1 MINLKVVYQGKDFEL
16 NLPTMF
22 SEIDI
27 NYLSSLVANV
37 NVAPNYSLI
46 AILFKEKPYA
56 IVSGIKQGKNATVM
70 ATPIMIKNGDSNVEF
85 IKNIKLGD
93 RLTISPSD
101 IVYGNQVNAK
111 WNSLNPNLLVDL
123 LEDNKQ
129 LYKETQGIMQKVYF
143 VDFKIVPSNVIHAAI
158 NNTSAKVVD
167 CYFKESKNKD

>member
-22 SEIDI
+22 SEVDI

-46 AILFKEKPYA
+46 ALLFKQKPYA

-70 ATPIMIKNGDSNVEF
+70 ASPIMIKSGDSNVEF

-93 RLTISPSD
+93 KLIIAPSD
-101 IVYGNQVNAK
+101 IVYGNNVNAK
-111 WNSLNPNLLVDL
+111 WNSLNPNLLVEL
-123 LEDNKQ
+123 LKDNKK
-129 LYKETQGIMQKVYF
+129 LYNETQGIMQETYF
-143 VDFKIVPSNVIHAAI
+143 VDFKIVPSNVIHAA
-158 NNTSAKVVD
+158 NNGTSAKVDD
-167 CYFKESKNKD
+167 CYFKEIENKD

>member
-46 AILFKEKPYA
+46 ALLFKEKPYA

-70 ATPIMIKNGDSNVEF
+70 ATPIMIKSGDSSVEF

-93 RLTISPSD
+93 KLNIAPSD

-111 WNSLNPNLLVDL
+111 WNSLNPNLLVEL
-123 LEDNKQ
+123 INDNKQ

-143 VDFKIVPSNVIHAAI
+143 VDFKIVPTNVIHAAI
-158 NNTSAKVVD
+158 NGSSAKVDD
-167 CYFKESKNKD
+167 CYFKEIENKN

>member
-46 AILFKEKPYA
+46 ALLFKEKPYA

-111 WNSLNPNLLVDL
+111 WNSLNPNLLVNL

-143 VDFKIVPSNVIHAAI
+143 VDFKIVPSNGIHAAI
-158 NNTSAKVVD
+158 NNTSAKIVD